1 MVLNIVWTE
10 CSDMSFYELFAINF
24 WIGFWIFDIDLT
36 QVKVFLSHN
45 NNNSFLQEITIRL
58 IQANTIRV

>member
-1 MVLNIVWTE
+1 
-10 CSDMSFYELFAINF
+10 MSFYELFAINF

-58 IQANTIRV
+58 IRANTIRV